1 MPLAVATRSEP
12 PGRHELCAA
21 PLPPSARPVACPP
34 DAASRGAGEKSR
46 EHAEIDAAL
55 RDVRASRPP
64 ISGKLVGKVVEISI
78 KQAKFFKGITYELDR
93 FLRKAKAEYRIPAF
107 YLINAVCQASK
118 TKFRDKDQYVPR
130 FMEKGMPGFETLA
143 ECDDAEKTQI
153 AKVLKFWVEERI
165 FPELFVRKVGKA
177 IGATLELELRV
188 GA

>member
-1 MPLAVATRSEP
+1 MSW
-12 PGRHELCAA
+12 
-21 PLPPSARPVACPP
+21 
-34 DAASRGAGEKSR
+34 EKSR

-130 FMEKGMPGFETLA
+130 FMEKGMP
-143 ECDDAEKTQI
+143 
-153 AKVLKFWVEERI
+153 ERQQ
-165 FPELFVRKVGKA
+165 RK
-177 IGATLELELRV
+177 
-188 GA
+188 